1 MVQADNLVKVWNPGP
16 AQTIAVNH
24 ATFSVQTGTFTV
36 ITGKSGCGKST
47 LLSLLAGLESADEG
61 TIIIDGRK
69 LERSEKQRAGVRR
82 ESVGLVHQFF
92 QLIPELTIRENL
104 QIPFDL
110 NGLPQDEPFVKEL
123 IRQLELEGL
132 EDRYPHQLS
141 GGQQQRAAI
150 VRALAI
156 QPAVVLADEPTGNLD
171 RLSAVIGYLHPVGPP
186 CVAEGHEA
194 VPAGAAQAWNHG
206 DHGHPRP
213 GSGQT
218 GGQNS
223 VYGRRPDLRL
233 RKPKS

>member
-1 MVQADNLVKVWNPGP
+1 MQTMVQADNLVKVWNPGP
-16 AQTIAVNH
+16 AQTIAVDH

-61 TIIIDGRK
+61 TIIIDGRI

-110 NGLPQDEPFVKEL
+110 NGLPLDEFFVKEL

-171 RLSAVIGYLHPVGPP
+171 RLSAQKVMKLIRQVQRRLGITVIMVTHDLDLARQADRILYMEDGRISGF
-186 CVAEGHEA
+186 GSRNHE
-194 VPAGAAQAWNHG
+194 
-206 DHGHPRP
+206 
-213 GSGQT
+213 
-218 GGQNS
+218 
-223 VYGRRPDLRL
+223 
-233 RKPKS
+233 

>member
-16 AQTIAVNH
+16 AQTIAVDH

-61 TIIIDGRK
+61 TIIIDGRI

-110 NGLPQDEPFVKEL
+110 NGLPLDEFFVKEL

-171 RLSAVIGYLHPVGPP
+171 RLSAQKVMKLFRQVQRRLGITVIMVTHDLDLARQADRILYMEDGRISGFG
-186 CVAEGHEA
+186 EQD
-194 VPAGAAQAWNHG
+194 AA
-206 DHGHPRP
+206 
-213 GSGQT
+213 
-218 GGQNS
+218 
-223 VYGRRPDLRL
+223 
-233 RKPKS
+233 

>member
-1 MVQADNLVKVWNPGP
+1 MQTMVQADNLVKVWNPGP
-16 AQTIAVNH
+16 AQTIAVDH

-61 TIIIDGRK
+61 TIIIDGRI

-110 NGLPQDEPFVKEL
+110 NGLPLDEFFVKEL

-171 RLSAVIGYLHPVGPP
+171 RLSAQKVMKLFRQVQRRLGITVIMVTHDLDLARQADRILYMEDGRISGFG
-186 CVAEGHEA
+186 EQD
-194 VPAGAAQAWNHG
+194 AA
-206 DHGHPRP
+206 
-213 GSGQT
+213 
-218 GGQNS
+218 
-223 VYGRRPDLRL
+223 
-233 RKPKS
+233 

>member
-16 AQTIAVNH
+16 AQTIAVDH

-61 TIIIDGRK
+61 TIIIDGRI

-110 NGLPQDEPFVKEL
+110 NGLPLDEFFVKEL
-123 IRQLELEGL
+123 IRRLELEGL
-132 EDRYPHQLS
+132 EGRYRHQLS

-171 RLSAVIGYLHPVGPP
+171 RLSAQKVMKLFRQVQRRLGITVIMVTHDLDLARQADRILYMEDGRISGFG
-186 CVAEGHEA
+186 EQD
-194 VPAGAAQAWNHG
+194 AA
-206 DHGHPRP
+206 
-213 GSGQT
+213 
-218 GGQNS
+218 
-223 VYGRRPDLRL
+223 
-233 RKPKS
+233 